1 MLPHVESRECW
12 TDPLITG
19 CHVLALD
26 LIREWEFIAP
36 SPPSPPP
43 LSPLASPSALRS
55 PTRPRHALRRQS
67 TKFDFE
73 IPSNLPSRI
82 PSPEPGAKEEEV
94 SGNVEFHAVLK
105 KVQKETK
112 APPEFSFDSFSF

>member
-1 MLPHVESRECW
+1 MMFLR
-12 TDPLITG
+12 TDSSPAG

-26 LIREWEFIAP
+26 LIREWEFIPP

-43 LSPLASPSALRS
+43 LSPLVSPSALRS

-82 PSPEPGAKEEEV
+82 PSPEPGATQEDAN
-94 SGNVEFHAVLK
+94 GDVEFHAVLK

-112 APPEFSFDSFSF
+112 APPEFSFDSFAF